1 MLKSKRWNIAQSYEK
16 DWWNERA
23 KLIDFDF
30 YKNYAIDLK
39 EFISPHL
46 KINRDSKILEVGS
59 GAGGIITFI
68 IESENRYAI
77 DPLESFYSS
86 VDSFNEQRD
95 PVVNYQTAMGEE
107 LPFENEYFDLI
118 IMDNVL
124 DHCDDP
130 KKVMLEVAR
139 VLKPN
144 SLIYFKQNTYHAWG
158 KLVRYLMEI
167 FIIDRGH
174 PFTFSKNQL
183 IQMINKNG
191 FSIII
196 KNSVGYWHTW
206 KREFS
211 SNNLKDKLKAFL
223 FVTRNKRI
231 FLLRKN

>member
-1 MLKSKRWNIAQSYEK
+1 MSRSKRWSIAQSYEK

-39 EFISPHL
+39 KFISPHF
-46 KINRDSKILEVGS
+46 KINKDSTILEVGS

-68 IESENRYAI
+68 TESENRYAI
-77 DPLESFYSS
+77 DPLEKFYSS
-86 VDSFNEQRD
+86 VESFNEQRD
-95 PVVNYQTAMGEE
+95 PTVNYQTAMGEE

-124 DHCDDP
+124 DHCDEP

-144 SLIYFKQNTYHAWG
+144 SFIYFKQNTYHAWG
-158 KLVRYLMEI
+158 KFVRYLME
-167 FIIDRGH
+167 FLTIDRGH
-174 PFTFSKNQL
+174 PFTFSKIQL

-191 FSIII
+191 FNVI
-196 KNSVGYWHTW
+196 KKVSVGYGSTW
-206 KREFS
+206 KREFLS
-211 SNNLKDKLKAFL
+211 SNFKDKLKAFL

-231 FLLRKN
+231 FLLRNN